1 MGQRFFIIGVLALV
15 IGFQL
20 RAVDSFVLT
29 PQASAAIEKNV
40 RRSQL
45 RTNPYD
51 SVMMAGV
58 SGIPTTRKT
67 VRPPR
72 WLGWAMLSVGAVLV
86 LHGSTVRR
94 L

>member
-1 MGQRFFIIGVLALV
+1 MGQRYFIIGALALV

-45 RTNPYD
+45 RNNPYD
-51 SVMMAGV
+51 SIMM
-58 SGIPTTRKT
+58 SGIPTSTTPKT

>member
-1 MGQRFFIIGVLALV
+1 MGQRFFIAGVLALV

-20 RAVDSFVLT
+20 RSVDSFVLT
-29 PQASAAIEKNV
+29 PRASAAIEKNV

-45 RTNPYD
+45 RTTNPYD
-51 SVMMAGV
+51 SVMMT
-58 SGIPTTRKT
+58 GIPTTRKT

-72 WLGWAMLSVGAVLV
+72 WMGWALLSVGAVLV
-86 LHGSTVRR
+86 LHGATVRR